1 MADVTALS
9 EQDIDICRVLVACE
23 HRILSFAAQANASAL
38 EEVDGWRETP
48 ERDEA

>member
-1 MADVTALS
+1 MADVPAFG
-9 EQDIDICRVLVACE
+9 EQHIDICRVLVACE
-23 HRILSFAAQANASAL
+23 HRILPLAAKANASAL